1 MGKGSGL
8 ASQFYSAFLRH
19 RGSIMN
25 LELFGDVAAPPS
37 VALSPIV
44 DPCPL
49 VDVWPGNET
58 EELADRPLGKSVKRG
73 SVPRVVKAAQSVWDM
88 LMRDARRRMY
98 EKATPT
104 DLQPTIRRTEVAGD
118 DDMDDTQVAGS
129 FENLLC
135 RIEETDGP
143 ELVMCKLMGNLM
155 WNDLRA
161 IVKRRNVVA
170 DTGPDLFGFEGKD
183 QDELRIYDAMQ
194 WIYAF
199 QSACPEQVI
208 DGATVV
214 DVLVP
219 FDFVCERLGWDA
231 EWIRR
236 VAARCLHDHFGGL
249 LRTIQ
254 ALGND
259 GFLLKCERKLE
270 DYVDV
275 TGWRNQ

>member
-1 MGKGSGL
+1 
-8 ASQFYSAFLRH
+8 
-19 RGSIMN
+19 MN

-37 VALSPIV
+37 VALPPIV

-73 SVPRVVKAAQSVWDM
+73 SVPRVVKAAQSVWDV